1 VGRMNIPPTAP
12 ECLKSS
18 LVDTMQRRIR
28 FVVLL
33 AVLSAMLL
41 QSACI
46 DRLYGFE
53 TDYSTGVPLTPEM
66 IDSIIDA
73 ATVIQPEKY
82 PTETDSN
89 GDLIVYWLPGGSV
102 WHASSAC
109 SSVVRSENARSGS
122 IANAV
127 SEGKERPC
135 QTCSGDIDYVV
146 ENEVPVSQ
154 SDFSEDISSS
164 EVETHKYPKEYSED
178 GKLLVFW
185 TKSGSVWH
193 KSSSC
198 PSLANT
204 PKEKLVCGSEDEAV
218 SAGKERACKKCS

>member
-1 VGRMNIPPTAP
+1 MARMNIPPTAP

-18 LVDTMQRRIR
+18 LVNTMQRRIR
-28 FVVLL
+28 FVILL
-33 AVLSAMLL
+33 AVLSAFLI
-41 QSACI
+41 QSSCI
-46 DRLYGFE
+46 DRLYGLE

-73 ATVIQPEKY
+73 ATVIQQEKY

-109 SSVVRSENARSGS
+109 SSVERSDNVRSGS

-135 QTCSGDIDYVV
+135 QTCSGDIDYAV
-146 ENEVPVSQ
+146 ESEVTISQ
-154 SDFSEDISSS
+154 IEFPEDISSF
-164 EVETHKYPKEYSED
+164 EVETHKYPKEYSEE
-178 GKLLVFW
+178 GKLLVYW

-193 KSSSC
+193 ESASC
-198 PSLANT
+198 SSLANSS
-204 PKEKLVCGSEDEAV
+204 KENLICGSEEEAI
-218 SAGKERACKKCS
+218 SAGKERVCKKCS

>member
-1 VGRMNIPPTAP
+1 MARMNIPPIAP

-18 LVDTMQRRIR
+18 LVNTMQKRIR
-28 FVVLL
+28 FVILL
-33 AVLSAMLL
+33 TVLSTMLL
-41 QSACI
+41 QSSCI
-46 DRLYGFE
+46 DRLYGYE

-73 ATVIQPEKY
+73 ATIVQPEKY
-82 PTETDSN
+82 PTETNSN

-109 SSVVRSENARSGS
+109 SSVERSDNAHSGS

-146 ENEVPVSQ
+146 EFEVTISQ
-154 SDFSEDISSS
+154 SEFPEDISSS

-178 GKLLVFW
+178 GKLLVYW

-193 KSSSC
+193 ESSSC
-198 PSLANT
+198 SSLANT
-204 PKEKLVCGSEDEAV
+204 PIENLVCGSEDEAL